1 MKLDFVKE
9 KKNTISLLLLATSA
23 LLAILILIKLTD
35 FFVTSGRQEKLIDQA
50 ALRCRIDP
58 NATEKY
64 LAKSK
69 DTVEQLKK
77 KNLFA
82 PPPPKQHPV
91 SEISGILGNEVLIRD
106 KWYKVGDKISD
117 AEILAIEPAQVK
129 IKWNGTEKYF
139 APIASAGETPPEKK
153 PENRPDTKN
162 KQAAPATA
170 VQAQASPEPVA
181 VAEEDTLAWIGAKLS
196 AQLRA
201 KMLEKWNGLT
211 DEQKEQT
218 KEQWGKMSDE
228 QKQQA
233 VDQMEQN
240 IDSL

>member
-9 KKNTISLLLLATSA
+9 KEKSISLLLLAISV
-23 LLAILILIKLTD
+23 LLAILILIKLTA
-35 FFVTSGRQEKLIDQA
+35 FFITSGRQEKLIDEA

-69 DTVEQLKK
+69 ETVEQLKK

-91 SEISGILGNEVLIRD
+91 SEVSGILGNEALIKD
-106 KWYKVGDKISD
+106 KWYKVGDKIGD

-129 IKWNGTEKYF
+129 IKWDGKEKYF
-139 APIASAGETPPEKK
+139 APIAAAGAPSPDKK

-162 KQAAPATA
+162 QQAAPATVA
-170 VQAQASPEPVA
+170 QVQAQASPEPVTA
-181 VAEEDTLAWIGAKLS
+181 AEEDVFAWMGVKLSDQARAKL
-196 AQLRA
+196 
-201 KMLEKWNGLT
+201 LETWSKLT
-211 DEQKEQT
+211 DEQKENAKQ
-218 KEQWGKMSDE
+218 EWGKMSDE

-233 VDQMEQN
+233 VNQIE
-240 IDSL
+240 

>member
-9 KKNTISLLLLATSA
+9 KKKSISLLLLVISA
-23 LLAILILIKLTD
+23 LLAILILIKLTA
-35 FFVTSGRQEKLIDQA
+35 FFVTSGRREKLIDEA

-69 DTVEQLKK
+69 ETVEQLRK

-91 SEISGILGNEVLIRD
+91 SEVSGILGNEALIKD

-117 AEILAIEPAQVK
+117 AEILAIESARVK
-129 IKWNGTEKYF
+129 IKWDGKETYF

-162 KQAAPATA
+162 KQAAPVTVA
-170 VQAQASPEPVA
+170 QAQTSLEPVTA
-181 VAEEDTLAWIGAKLS
+181 AGEDIFAWMGVKLS
-196 AQLRA
+196 DQARTKL
-201 KMLEKWNGLT
+201 LETWNKLT
-211 DEQKEQT
+211 DEQKEDAK
-218 KEQWGKMSDE
+218 KEWGKMSDE

-233 VDQMEQN
+233 VDHM
-240 IDSL
+240 

>member
-1 MKLDFVKE
+1 MKLDFTKE
-9 KKNTISLLLLATSA
+9 KKNTISLLLLTSSA
-23 LLAILILIKLTD
+23 LLGILIPIKLTA
-35 FFVTSGRQEKLIDQA
+35 FLVTSGRQEKLIDEA

-69 DTVEQLKK
+69 ETAERLKK

-82 PPPPKQHPV
+82 PPPPRQHPV

-106 KWYKVGDKISD
+106 KWYKVGDKIAD

-129 IKWNGTEKYF
+129 IKWDGKETYF
-139 APIASAGETPPEKK
+139 APIAAAGETSPEKK
-153 PENRPDTKN
+153 PENRPDTKH
-162 KQAAPATA
+162 KQAAPATVA
-170 VQAQASPEPVA
+170 QTQASPAPVTP
-181 VAEEDTLAWIGAKLS
+181 AEEDILAWIGVKVS

-218 KEQWGKMSDE
+218 KEQWSKMPDE